1 MFTKLF
7 INILLCLSL
16 VRLIIKLKKLRL
28 ELELVF

>member
-1 MFTKLF
+1 MFTSLF
-7 INILLCLSL
+7 INILLCLNL

>member
-1 MFTKLF
+1 MFTSLF
-7 INILLCLSL
+7 INILLCPCL